1 MEAKEWRQSRMCK
14 VCRWKILITFKE
26 LKGLHEQDGGQE
38 EKVHSEDGNAC
49 LEVKSHRALWG
60 SFRTYRLSPK
70 SDRKPLEC
78 FKRET
83 TQSDFYISTL
93 GVVWR
98 VNWSKQE
105 LKWKLGVIT
114 GEK

>member
-1 MEAKEWRQSRMCK
+1 M
-14 VCRWKILITFKE
+14 T
-26 LKGLHEQDGGQE
+26 GGQITQSLMGL
-38 EKVHSEDGNAC
+38 VQD
-49 LEVKSHRALWG
+49 
-60 SFRTYRLSPK
+60 FRLSPK

-98 VNWSKQE
+98 VKLSKQE
-105 LKWKLGVIT
+105 
-114 GEK
+114 